1 MKVTD
6 LSHKFNI
13 NDMVFPGTKTMSFER
28 THTIVKDQYNLSMVS
43 INSHAGTHTDA
54 PLHFIDNGKP
64 LGEVDI
70 NRYVGPCI
78 VVDCRGKG
86 AAFDMIE
93 IEDIMPFEDAVRK
106 TGRMIICTGWG
117 KQFNK
122 ECYFTDYPSI
132 SEELADYLVS
142 LGIVMIG
149 VESPSLNPPKYI
161 EVHQAF
167 LKYNVAIVEGLTNL
181 EGLIG
186 KEFIF
191 CGAPLALEDMDGFP
205 VRAYAV
211 EL

>member
-13 NDMVFPGTKTMSFER
+13 DDMVFPGTRAMSFGR
-28 THTIVKDQYNLSMVS
+28 THTVAKDFYNLSMAN

-54 PLHFIDNGKP
+54 PLHFLADGKS

-70 NRYVGPCI
+70 NRYVGPCV
-78 VVDCRGKG
+78 VVDCRSKG
-86 AAFDMIE
+86 AFEMIE
-93 IEDIMPFEDAVRK
+93 IDDIKQFEDAIRK
-106 TGRMIICTGWG
+106 AGRVIICTGWSR
-117 KQFNK
+117 QFNK
-122 ECYFTDYPSI
+122 ECFFTDYPSI

-167 LKYNVAIVEGLTNL
+167 LKNNVAVVEGLSNL
-181 EGLIG
+181 EDLIG

-191 CGAPLALEDMDGFP
+191 CGAPLAFENMDGFP
-205 VRAYAV
+205 VRAYAI